1 MISRREVKIQFIV
14 EERFIFSATCIA
26 TVKVDSDELEIIDEG
41 YLKDIEDLDQI
52 EFVEVTS
59 GKYNEEDI
67 PSEEDIQEDDI
78 EEIISIS
85 LD

>member
-41 YLKDIEDLDQI
+41 FLKDIEDLDQV
-52 EFVEVTS
+52 EFVETIG
-59 GKYNEEDI
+59 GKCREEDI
-67 PSEEDIQEDDI
+67 PLEEDIQEEDI
-78 EEIISIS
+78 EEIISI
-85 LD
+85 LLV